1 MSSNNRKKTSEK
13 KNITKKK
20 SPPKNTLEELR
31 DKITNNIL
39 KTTENFTEIN
49 GIEVA
54 KDNQIIKYIL
64 KNSKIPTKQEPTKQE
79 PTKQEPTKQE
89 PTDQEPIDQE
99 PIDQEPTDQEPID
112 QEPIDQEPKKS
123 LLIRTLDNDP
133 KYKNT
138 YIGNNRY
145 EQTYLFYDHELRFEH
160 YSNIEKMLELTNNND
175 DSSIYKELINNFYTP
190 KKISDKKLE
199 KQIKEQNKKTYG
211 RFRGDLI
218 LALIS
223 DISAPKVNKTRKLN
237 IVPQL
242 KNKTIKLNIINKDIN
257 KQPIPEPT
265 IKPINE
271 PIEEQIQNPPPAPE
285 QEPFIE
291 EEPLEE
297 SFEETTQEEPII
309 NQDKLP
315 TNIIENSEK
324 EEEIQQKIGIPENL
338 DTDSKEYN
346 SFLFNKE
353 KIEHESSDTAEF
365 DFLYPELNDPNFNIK
380 IAKRKEFNDTKFD
393 GSIYDIKEQAEKM
406 CNADFELLPHQL
418 FVKNFLSYQT
428 PYNCLLLYHMLGSGK
443 TCSAIGVAEE
453 MRSYM
458 KQIGLVQKNKRILIV
473 ASPNVQN
480 NFRLQLFDDRKLK
493 KENGMWNLNTCIGN
507 SLLNKINPSSMHEL
521 KRNQIISEI
530 NNLIKTYYQ
539 FVGYDKLANIIR
551 SETKDADLDK
561 EPTKEQKEL
570 EIKKIRQLFNNR
582 LIIIDEVHNIT
593 LAQDNKEAKKVGS
606 MLMRIARYA
615 QNIRLLLLSATP
627 VYNNYKEI
635 IWLTNLMNAVD
646 KRSSIK
652 IEDVFDKEGNFVKE
666 RTTKDGVKLEGG
678 RELLKRKLTGYV
690 SYVRGENPYTFPF
703 RIYPDT
709 FSPENTF
716 NNEANNQST
725 TPTPEETNKQS
736 EEITGG
742 DPPKPEET
750 KTQPPEETA
759 FQSEEATVPSE
770 EATVPSEEATVPS
783 EEATVPSEE
792 ATIPSEEAT
801 IPSEEATV
809 PSEEATVPS
818 EEASVIPLPIPV
830 VITYPKIQMNLK
842 PIEKPLQ
849 HLPVYL
855 NPIGEYQEKA
865 YKYIMENLRN
875 KSFNTYNIHGE
886 EREMPT
892 FENMESFGYTHLQQ
906 PLESLNIIFPNPDFK
921 ETEKPSEKSE
931 QKSDES
937 QKSEE
942 QTMLQTIGKSL
953 GLSGG
958 AIDSI
963 ESTSSDESSIESKIQ
978 ENTEIIKNMTGKTGL
993 SNIMTYD
1000 TIRESYELRKNFEYK
1015 PQILEKYGRI
1025 FHPDNI
1031 GKYSGKMGNI
1041 SNIIRNSEGII
1052 IIYSQ
1057 YIDGGVVPLALMLE
1071 EMGFTRYGFAS
1082 HTTSLLKTPPPS
1094 EKMLDAITMKT
1105 KEDFLKA
1112 KQAGEKHRGNP
1123 IGEFSQAKY
1132 VMITG
1137 DKTFSPNNLAD
1148 IKYVTSKNNVHGQ
1161 NVKVIL
1167 ISQAAAEG
1175 LDFKNIRQVHILSPW
1190 YNLNRIEQ
1198 IIGRGVRNL
1207 SHCDLPF
1214 EKRNVE
1220 IYLHSTTPK
1229 NDEEP
1234 ADLYLYRYAETK
1246 AIQIGEITRL
1256 MKEVAVDCLLNISQT
1271 NLTVDKLL
1279 ENIGNQKIQIQL
1291 SSNPT
1296 EIDYKVGDKPFTDI
1310 CDYKDNCNFVCSP
1323 NIEIND
1329 ADITKNTYN
1338 TGYLKTNYSAI
1349 VKRIRELF
1357 REQNFY
1363 NREQLFNSINILRKY
1378 PDEQIDYVLSIFVD
1392 NNETII
1398 DKYGRSGYLIN
1409 NDSNYI
1415 FQPIEITDERSSLFD
1430 RTIPIDN
1437 KNINLE
1443 MEIDTTK
1450 QKKQP
1455 LEQIGEKTI
1464 DIDFSDKYENIINNL
1479 KQQLNVLETEKE
1491 NALNKVKLIEDENDW
1506 YVHCGRI
1513 YAILTNE
1520 NIHNVPTD
1528 SVNKYI
1534 IYHFLD
1540 TLRSEQRLDLIQYLY
1555 KTPDIETTKPLDNN
1569 ETIIKQYF
1577 DNKIVERNGIRG
1589 IVLEVDKKTLLFIQ
1603 DSETKE
1609 WNKSKPSEN
1618 ILFQSIVQKKYEIAR
1633 ENINNFVGF
1642 MHNFKK
1648 EGVVFKTKDMSDKRN
1663 NIGLR
1668 CSGSTKNDTIKR
1680 LNKVLESGPFFKDG
1694 DERNIYNDATS
1705 IEIKKIGFCV
1715 MLEII
1720 MRYYNDIE
1728 MDKNPL
1734 VRKTWFF
1741 DLEKTIYNNLVNL

>member
-1 MSSNNRKKTSEK
+1 MSSRKKDSEK
-13 KNITKKK
+13 KNTTKKK

-31 DKITNNIL
+31 DKITDKIL
-39 KTTENFTEIN
+39 KTADVFTEIK
-49 GIEVA
+49 GTEVA

-64 KNSKIPTKQEPTKQE
+64 KQPVDRSEPEQREPEQPEPEQPEPEQLEPEQREPEQPEPEQREPEQREPEQPEPDSKRP
-79 PTKQEPTKQE
+79 
-89 PTDQEPIDQE
+89 
-99 PIDQEPTDQEPID
+99 
-112 QEPIDQEPKKS
+112 
-123 LLIRTLDNDP
+123 LLKRSLDNDP

-138 YIGNNRY
+138 FIGNNRY

-175 DSSIYKELINNFYTP
+175 ETSIYKEQINNFYTP
-190 KKISDKKLE
+190 KKISDKKIE
-199 KQIKEQNKKTYG
+199 KQIKEQNKTTYG

-218 LALIS
+218 LALLI
-223 DISAPKVNKTRKLN
+223 DIYAPKVNKTRKLN

-242 KNKTIKLNIINKDIN
+242 KNKTRKLNIINK
-257 KQPIPEPT
+257 QTIPEPT
-265 IKPINE
+265 IKPIVEPVEE
-271 PIEEQIQNPPPAPE
+271 PIETTIQNPPPAPE
-285 QEPFIE
+285 QQPFIE
-291 EEPLEE
+291 ESLVDQ
-297 SFEETTQEEPII
+297 SII
-309 NQDKLP
+309 DENPTINEDVIPLP
-315 TNIIENSEK
+315 TNITENTK
-324 EEEIQQKIGIPENL
+324 EQEELQQKIGMSENL
-338 DTDSKEYN
+338 DPDSKEYN
-346 SFLFNKE
+346 AFLFNKE
-353 KIEHESSDTAEF
+353 KLEHEYSDTSEF
-365 DFLYPELNDPNFNIK
+365 DFLYPELNDPNFNVK

-428 PYNCLLLYHMLGSGK
+428 PYNCLMLYHMLGSGK

-458 KQIGLVQKNKRILIV
+458 KQTGLVQKNKRILIV

-507 SLLNKINPSSMHEL
+507 SLLNEINPSSMHEL

-652 IEDVFDKEGNFVKE
+652 TEDVFDKEGNFVKE

-709 FSPENTF
+709 FSPANTF
-716 NNEANNQST
+716 NNESNNQPVVP
-725 TPTPEETNKQS
+725 TPTPQ
-736 EEITGG
+736 EITGG
-742 DPPKPEET
+742 DPPVEKQEETTPNSPEET
-750 KTQPPEETA
+750 SPNVSEETTPNTPEETTPNI
-759 FQSEEATVPSE
+759 SEETTE
-770 EATVPSEEATVPS
+770 M
-783 EEATVPSEE
+783 
-792 ATIPSEEAT
+792 
-801 IPSEEATV
+801 
-809 PSEEATVPS
+809 
-818 EEASVIPLPIPV
+818 PIPIV
-830 VITYPKIQMNLK
+830 LTYPKTQMNLK

-865 YKYIMENLRN
+865 YKFIMENLRN

-906 PLESLNIIFPNPDFK
+906 PLESLNIIFPNPEFK
-921 ETEKPSEKSE
+921 DTEPQE
-931 QKSDES
+931 QKSVES
-937 QKSEE
+937 QEPQQQSV
-942 QTMLQTIGKSL
+942 LQTIGKTL
-953 GLSGG
+953 GITGG
-958 AIDSI
+958 AGDSI
-963 ESTSSDESSIESKIQ
+963 DSTSSGESSIESKIQ

-993 SNIMTYD
+993 SNMMTYD

-1041 SNIIRNSEGII
+1041 SNILRNSEGII

-1094 EKMLDAITMKT
+1094 EKMLDAVTMKT

-1112 KQAGEKHRGNP
+1112 KQAGEKHRGNS

-1148 IKYVTSKNNVHGQ
+1148 IKYVTTKNNVNGQ

-1246 AIQIGEITRL
+1246 AIQIGEITRI
-1256 MKEVAVDCLLNISQT
+1256 MKEVAVDCILNISQT

-1291 SSNPT
+1291 SSNPSL
-1296 EIDYKVGDKPFTDI
+1296 IDYKVGDKPFTDI

-1323 NIEIND
+1323 NVQIND
-1329 ADITKNTYN
+1329 ADVTKNTYN

-1363 NREQLFNSINILRKY
+1363 NREQLIGSINILRKY

-1398 DKYGRSGYLIN
+1398 DKYGRNGYLIN
-1409 NDSNYI
+1409 NDNNYV

-1430 RTIPIDN
+1430 RTIPIDTKTN
-1437 KNINLE
+1437 MLE
-1443 MEIDTTK
+1443 MEIDIAK

-1455 LEQIGEKTI
+1455 LEQMDKKDILENN
-1464 DIDFSDKYENIINNL
+1464 IDFTDKYDSIIDVL
-1479 KQQLNVLETEKE
+1479 KQQLNVVETEKE

-1513 YAILTNE
+1513 YAILINE
-1520 NIHNVPTD
+1520 NIHNVHID
-1528 SVNKYI
+1528 HVNKYI

-1540 TLRSEQRLDLIQYLY
+1540 TLMSEQQLVLVNYLY
-1555 KTPDIETTKPLDNN
+1555 RPEIENTKPLDTN
-1569 ETIIKQYF
+1569 ETTIKGYF

-1680 LNKVLESGPFFKDG
+1680 LNKVLESGPFFKEG
-1694 DERNIYNDATS
+1694 DERNIYNDVTS

-1720 MRYYNDIE
+1720 MRYYNDVE
-1728 MDKNPL
+1728 MEKNSL

-1741 DLEKTIYNNLVNL
+1741 DVEKTIYNNLVNL

>member
-1 MSSNNRKKTSEK
+1 MRSETITGGADPPIVKKEGQ
-13 KNITKKK
+13 
-20 SPPKNTLEELR
+20 ELNEPEQ
-31 DKITNNIL
+31 IV
-39 KTTENFTEIN
+39 
-49 GIEVA
+49 VA
-54 KDNQIIKYIL
+54 A
-64 KNSKIPTKQEPTKQE
+64 
-79 PTKQEPTKQE
+79 
-89 PTDQEPIDQE
+89 
-99 PIDQEPTDQEPID
+99 
-112 QEPIDQEPKKS
+112 
-123 LLIRTLDNDP
+123 
-133 KYKNT
+133 
-138 YIGNNRY
+138 
-145 EQTYLFYDHELRFEH
+145 EQT
-160 YSNIEKMLELTNNND
+160 N
-175 DSSIYKELINNFYTP
+175 
-190 KKISDKKLE
+190 
-199 KQIKEQNKKTYG
+199 
-211 RFRGDLI
+211 
-218 LALIS
+218 
-223 DISAPKVNKTRKLN
+223 V
-237 IVPQL
+237 
-242 KNKTIKLNIINKDIN
+242 
-257 KQPIPEPT
+257 
-265 IKPINE
+265 
-271 PIEEQIQNPPPAPE
+271 APE
-285 QEPFIE
+285 Q
-291 EEPLEE
+291 
-297 SFEETTQEEPII
+297 
-309 NQDKLP
+309 
-315 TNIIENSEK
+315 TNVA
-324 EEEIQQKIGIPENL
+324 PEQTNV
-338 DTDSKEYN
+338 
-346 SFLFNKE
+346 
-353 KIEHESSDTAEF
+353 A
-365 DFLYPELNDPNFNIK
+365 PE
-380 IAKRKEFNDTKFD
+380 
-393 GSIYDIKEQAEKM
+393 
-406 CNADFELLPHQL
+406 
-418 FVKNFLSYQT
+418 QT
-428 PYNCLLLYHMLGSGK
+428 
-443 TCSAIGVAEE
+443 V
-453 MRSYM
+453 
-458 KQIGLVQKNKRILIV
+458 
-473 ASPNVQN
+473 
-480 NFRLQLFDDRKLK
+480 
-493 KENGMWNLNTCIGN
+493 
-507 SLLNKINPSSMHEL
+507 
-521 KRNQIISEI
+521 
-530 NNLIKTYYQ
+530 
-539 FVGYDKLANIIR
+539 
-551 SETKDADLDK
+551 
-561 EPTKEQKEL
+561 
-570 EIKKIRQLFNNR
+570 
-582 LIIIDEVHNIT
+582 
-593 LAQDNKEAKKVGS
+593 
-606 MLMRIARYA
+606 
-615 QNIRLLLLSATP
+615 
-627 VYNNYKEI
+627 
-635 IWLTNLMNAVD
+635 
-646 KRSSIK
+646 
-652 IEDVFDKEGNFVKE
+652 
-666 RTTKDGVKLEGG
+666 
-678 RELLKRKLTGYV
+678 V
-690 SYVRGENPYTFPF
+690 S
-703 RIYPDT
+703 
-709 FSPENTF
+709 
-716 NNEANNQST
+716 
-725 TPTPEETNKQS
+725 
-736 EEITGG
+736 
-742 DPPKPEET
+742 
-750 KTQPPEETA
+750 
-759 FQSEEATVPSE
+759 
-770 EATVPSEEATVPS
+770 
-783 EEATVPSEE
+783 
-792 ATIPSEEAT
+792 
-801 IPSEEATV
+801 
-809 PSEEATVPS
+809 
-818 EEASVIPLPIPV
+818 IPV
-830 VITYPKIQMNLK
+830 ITTYPTIQMNLK

-865 YKYIMENLRN
+865 YKFIMDNLRN
-875 KSFNTYNIHGE
+875 KSFNTYNVHGE

-921 ETEKPSEKSE
+921 DTEPQP
-931 QKSDES
+931 QKSQES
-937 QKSEE
+937 QPQKPQQQSFV
-942 QTMLQTIGKSL
+942 QSIGKTL
-953 GLSGG
+953 GLTGG
-958 AIDSI
+958 AGDSIDSTL
-963 ESTSSDESSIESKIQ
+963 SGESSIESTVQ

-1015 PQILEKYGRI
+1015 PHILEKYGRI

-1041 SNIIRNSEGII
+1041 SNILRKSEGIV

-1094 EKMLDAITMKT
+1094 EKMLDAVTMKT

-1112 KQAGEKHRGNP
+1112 KQGGETHRSNP

-1148 IKYVTSKNNVHGQ
+1148 IKYVTSKNNVNGQ

-1256 MKEVAVDCLLNISQT
+1256 MKEVAVDCILNISQT

-1291 SSNPT
+1291 SSNPIA
-1296 EIDYKVGDKPFTDI
+1296 IDYKVGDKPFTDI

-1323 NIEIND
+1323 NIEINED
-1329 ADITKNTYN
+1329 DVTKNTYN

-1363 NREQLFNSINILRKY
+1363 NREQLIASINILRKY

-1392 NNETII
+1392 NNETIV
-1398 DKYGRSGYLIN
+1398 DKYGRNGYIIN

-1430 RTIPIDN
+1430 RTVPIDN
-1437 KNINLE
+1437 KNTNLE

-1450 QKKQP
+1450 QKKEP

-1464 DIDFSDKYENIINNL
+1464 DVDFSDKYDNIINEL

-1513 YAILTNE
+1513 YAILINE

-1540 TLRSEQRLDLIQYLY
+1540 TLTSEQRLVLIQYLY
-1555 KTPDIETTKPLDNN
+1555 KRPDIETTKPLDNN
-1569 ETIIKQYF
+1569 ETIIKKYF
-1577 DNKIVERNGIRG
+1577 DEKIVERNGIRG

-1680 LNKVLESGPFFKDG
+1680 LNKVLESGPFFKEG
-1694 DERNIYNDATS
+1694 DERNIYNDVTS

-1720 MRYYNDIE
+1720 MRYYNDVE

-1741 DLEKTIYNNLVNL
+1741 DVEKTIYNNLVNL

>member
-1 MSSNNRKKTSEK
+1 MSSNKKKGPEK
-13 KNITKKK
+13 KNTTKKK
-20 SPPKNTLEELR
+20 SPIKSTLEELR
-31 DKITNNIL
+31 SNINNSIS
-39 KTTENFTEIN
+39 KTTDIFTDVK
-49 GIEVA
+49 GTDVA
-54 KDNQIIKYIL
+54 KDNQIIKYLFNTSPVEEPVVKPVEESI
-64 KNSKIPTKQEPTKQE
+64 NEPIQEPSEK
-79 PTKQEPTKQE
+79 
-89 PTDQEPIDQE
+89 PI
-99 PIDQEPTDQEPID
+99 I
-112 QEPIDQEPKKS
+112 K
-123 LLIRTLDNDP
+123 RNLDNDP

-223 DISAPKVNKTRKLN
+223 DIAAPKINKTRKLN

-242 KNKTIKLNIINKDIN
+242 KNKTIKLNIINKDINKDIN

-271 PIEEQIQNPPPAPE
+271 PIEEQIQNPPSAPE

-297 SFEETTQEEPII
+297 TLEESTQEEPII

-346 SFLFNKE
+346 AFLFNKE
-353 KIEHESSDTAEF
+353 KLEHESSDTAEF

-507 SLLNKINPSSMHEL
+507 SLLNEINPSSMHEL

-606 MLMRIARYA
+606 MLMRISRYA

-716 NNEANNQST
+716 NNEANNQQT
-725 TPTPEETNKQS
+725 TPIPQETTMRT
-736 EEITGG
+736 ETITGG
-742 DPPKPEET
+742 ADPPIVKKEGQELNEPEQIVVAAEQTNVAPEET
-750 KTQPPEETA
+750 KPQ
-759 FQSEEATVPSE
+759 QSEEATVQSE
-770 EATVPSEEATVPS
+770 ESSIT
-783 EEATVPSEE
+783 
-792 ATIPSEEAT
+792 
-801 IPSEEATV
+801 
-809 PSEEATVPS
+809 
-818 EEASVIPLPIPV
+818 PIP
-830 VITYPKIQMNLK
+830 IATTYPTIQMNLK

-865 YKYIMENLRN
+865 YKFIMDNLRN
-875 KSFNTYNIHGE
+875 KSFNTYNVHGE

-921 ETEKPSEKSE
+921 DTEP
-931 QKSDES
+931 QP

-942 QTMLQTIGKSL
+942 SQPQKPQQQSFVQSIGKTL
-953 GLSGG
+953 GLTGG
-958 AIDSI
+958 ASDSI
-963 ESTSSDESSIESKIQ
+963 DSTSSDESSIESTVQ

-1015 PQILEKYGRI
+1015 PHILEKYGRI

-1094 EKMLDAITMKT
+1094 EKMLDAVTMKT

-1112 KQAGEKHRGNP
+1112 KQAGEKHRGNN

-1148 IKYVTSKNNVHGQ
+1148 IKYVTGKNNVNGQ

-1234 ADLYLYRYAETK
+1234 ADLYLYRYAENK

-1256 MKEVAVDCLLNISQT
+1256 MKEVAVDCILNISQT

-1296 EIDYKVGDKPFTDI
+1296 AIDYKVGDRPFTDI

-1323 NIEIND
+1323 NIEINE
-1329 ADITKNTYN
+1329 ADVTKNTYN

-1363 NREQLFNSINILRKY
+1363 NREQLIASINILRKY
-1378 PDEQIDYVLSIFVD
+1378 PDEQIDYVLSMFID
-1392 NNETII
+1392 NNEII
-1398 DKYGRSGYLIN
+1398 VDKYGRSGYIIN

-1437 KNINLE
+1437 KNMLLE

-1491 NALNKVKLIEDENDW
+1491 NAFNKIKLTEDENDW

-1569 ETIIKQYF
+1569 ETIIKGYF
-1577 DNKIVERNGIRG
+1577 DNKIIERNGMRG

-1642 MHNFKK
+1642 MQHFKK

-1680 LNKVLESGPFFKDG
+1680 LNKVLESGPFFKEG
-1694 DERNIYNDATS
+1694 DERNIYNDRTS

-1720 MRYYNDIE
+1720 MRYYNDVE

-1741 DLEKTIYNNLVNL
+1741 DVEKTIYNNLVNL

>member
-1 MSSNNRKKTSEK
+1 MSSRKKDSEK
-13 KNITKKK
+13 KNSTKKK
-20 SPPKNTLEELR
+20 SPLKTRLEELR
-31 DKITNNIL
+31 NNITDNIL
-39 KTTENFTEIN
+39 KTTDVFTEIK
-49 GIEVA
+49 GAEVA

-64 KNSKIPTKQEPTKQE
+64 KKR
-79 PTKQEPTKQE
+79 
-89 PTDQEPIDQE
+89 TDQPEVEQAEPQPELE
-99 PIDQEPTDQEPID
+99 PELEPEP
-112 QEPIDQEPKKS
+112 QPEPQTEPQPERPVLKRS
-123 LLIRTLDNDP
+123 LDNDP
-133 KYKNT
+133 NYKNK

-145 EQTYLFYDHELRFEH
+145 EQTYLFYGNELRFEH
-160 YSNIEKMLELTNNND
+160 YSNIEKLLELTNNND
-175 DSSIYKELINNFYTP
+175 ESSIYKDQINNFHLP
-190 KKISDKKLE
+190 KKISDKKIE
-199 KQIKEQNKKTYG
+199 KQIKEQNKNTYG

-218 LALIS
+218 LALIT

-242 KNKTIKLNIINKDIN
+242 KNKTRKLNIINKIR
-257 KQPIPEPT
+257 EPLEE
-265 IKPINE
+265 PVQDPVRE
-271 PIEEQIQNPPPAPE
+271 PIQKPAQEPIDTTIQNPPPAPE

-291 EEPLEE
+291 EESIIDEPLVD
-297 SFEETTQEEPII
+297 QEPFVDQDVLPKNITEP
-309 NQDKLP
+309 
-315 TNIIENSEK
+315 SEK
-324 EEEIQQKIGIPENL
+324 EKELEQKIGIPENL
-338 DTDSKEYN
+338 DPESKEYN
-346 SFLFNKE
+346 AFLFNKE
-353 KIEHESSDTAEF
+353 KIEHESSDTSDF
-365 DFLYPELNDPNFNIK
+365 DFLYPELNDPNFNAK

-428 PYNCLLLYHMLGSGK
+428 PYNCLMLYHMLGSGK

-493 KENGMWNLNTCIGN
+493 KVNGLWNLDTCIGN
-507 SLLNKINPSSMHEL
+507 SLLNEINPSAMHEL

-551 SETKDADLDK
+551 SETKNMDDDK
-561 EPTKEQKEL
+561 EPTKEQKEV
-570 EIKKIRQLFNNR
+570 EVKKIRQLFNNR

-652 IEDVFDKEGNFVKE
+652 SEDVFDKEGKFVEE
-666 RTTKDGVKLEGG
+666 RTTKDGTKLEGG

-709 FSPENTF
+709 FSPVNTF
-716 NNEANNQST
+716 IDTNEQN
-725 TPTPEETNKQS
+725 
-736 EEITGG
+736 I
-742 DPPKPEET
+742 
-750 KTQPPEETA
+750 
-759 FQSEEATVPSE
+759 
-770 EATVPSEEATVPS
+770 
-783 EEATVPSEE
+783 
-792 ATIPSEEAT
+792 
-801 IPSEEATV
+801 
-809 PSEEATVPS
+809 
-818 EEASVIPLPIPV
+818 
-830 VITYPKIQMNLK
+830 YPKTQMNLK
-842 PIEKPLQ
+842 RIENPLQ

-865 YKYIMENLRN
+865 YKFIMENLRN
-875 KSFNTYNIHGE
+875 KSFNTYNVHGE

-906 PLESLNIIFPNPDFK
+906 PLESLNIIFPNPDFVYT
-921 ETEKPSEKSE
+921 ETQKPQQEPE

-937 QKSEE
+937 QEQKPQQKSDESQE
-942 QTMLQTIGKSL
+942 QTLLQTITKTL
-953 GLSGG
+953 GLTGG
-958 AIDSI
+958 DPDSI
-963 ESTSSDESSIESKIQ
+963 ESTSSDESSMESKIQ

-993 SNIMTYD
+993 SNMMTYD

-1041 SNIIRNSEGII
+1041 SNILRKSEGII

-1094 EKMLDAITMKT
+1094 EKMLDAVTMKT

-1112 KQAGEKHRGNP
+1112 KQAGENHHGNT

-1246 AIQIGEITRL
+1246 AVQIGEITRL
-1256 MKEVAVDCLLNISQT
+1256 MKEVAVDCILNISQT

-1296 EIDYKVGDKPFTDI
+1296 AIDYKVGDKPFTDI

-1329 ADITKNTYN
+1329 ADVTKNTYN

-1357 REQNFY
+1357 REQNFF
-1363 NREQLFNSINILRKY
+1363 NREQLIASINILRKY

-1392 NNETII
+1392 NNNESIV

-1409 NDSNYI
+1409 NDNNYV

-1437 KNINLE
+1437 KPNLLE
-1443 MEIDTTK
+1443 MEIDTNK

-1455 LEQIGEKTI
+1455 LEQIGEKSI
-1464 DIDFSDKYENIINNL
+1464 IENNNDLSDKYENIIDEL
-1479 KQQLNVLETEKE
+1479 KQQIVVVETEKE
-1491 NALNKVKLIEDENDW
+1491 NASNKIKLIEDENDW
-1506 YVHCGRI
+1506 YVHCGRV
-1513 YAILTNE
+1513 YAILINE
-1520 NIHNVPTD
+1520 NIHNVPIE

-1540 TLRSEQRLDLIQYLY
+1540 TLSSEQRMVIVHYLY
-1555 KTPDIETTKPLDNN
+1555 RPDVESMKPLDDN
-1569 ETIIKQYF
+1569 ETIIKGYF
-1577 DNKIVERNGIRG
+1577 DNKIIERNDMRG
-1589 IVLEVDKKTLLFIQ
+1589 IVLELDKKTLLFIQ

-1618 ILFQSIVQKKYEIAR
+1618 ILFQLIVQKKYEIAR

-1642 MHNFKK
+1642 MQHFKK

-1680 LNKVLESGPFFKDG
+1680 LNKVLESGPFFKEG

-1720 MRYYNDIE
+1720 MRYYNDVE

-1741 DLEKTIYNNLVNL
+1741 DVEKTIYNNLVNL

>member
-1 MSSNNRKKTSEK
+1 MSSNKRKKDLEK

-31 DKITNNIL
+31 DNIL
-39 KTTENFTEIN
+39 KTADIFREIK
-49 GIEVA
+49 GTEVA
-54 KDNQIIKYIL
+54 KDNQIVKYIL
-64 KNSKIPTKQEPTKQE
+64 KKGVNRPEPEQPQQDRSEIEEPEVEQPELEQPQPDRTEIEQPETEVDSKRPLLKR
-79 PTKQEPTKQE
+79 
-89 PTDQEPIDQE
+89 
-99 PIDQEPTDQEPID
+99 
-112 QEPIDQEPKKS
+112 S
-123 LLIRTLDNDP
+123 LANDP

-160 YSNIEKMLELTNNND
+160 YSNIEKLLELTNNND
-175 DSSIYKELINNFYTP
+175 DSSIYKEQINNFYLP

-223 DISAPKVNKTRKLN
+223 DIAAPKINKTRKLN

-242 KNKTIKLNIINKDIN
+242 KNKTRKLNIINKLS
-257 KQPIPEPT
+257 EPT

-271 PIEEQIQNPPPAPE
+271 PIENQIQNPPPAPE

-297 SFEETTQEEPII
+297 SFEESTQEEPII

-346 SFLFNKE
+346 AFLFNKE
-353 KIEHESSDTAEF
+353 KLEHESSDTAEF

-507 SLLNKINPSSMHEL
+507 SLLNEINPSSMHEL

-716 NNEANNQST
+716 NNESNNQST
-725 TPTPEETNKQS
+725 TPIPEETTMRS
-736 EEITGG
+736 ETITGG
-742 DPPKPEET
+742 ADPPIVKKEGQELNEPEQT
-750 KTQPPEETA
+750 NVAPEQTNVAQE
-759 FQSEEATVPSE
+759 QTVVS
-770 EATVPSEEATVPS
+770 
-783 EEATVPSEE
+783 
-792 ATIPSEEAT
+792 
-801 IPSEEATV
+801 
-809 PSEEATVPS
+809 
-818 EEASVIPLPIPV
+818 IPV
-830 VITYPKIQMNLK
+830 ITRYPTIQMNLK

-865 YKYIMENLRN
+865 YKFIMDNLRN
-875 KSFNTYNIHGE
+875 KSFNTYNVHGE

-921 ETEKPSEKSE
+921 DTEP
-931 QKSDES
+931 QT

-942 QTMLQTIGKSL
+942 SQPQKPQQQSFVQSIGKTIGLTGGAGDSIDST
-953 GLSGG
+953 LSG
-958 AIDSI
+958 
-963 ESTSSDESSIESKIQ
+963 ESSIESTVQ

-1015 PQILEKYGRI
+1015 PHILEKYGRI

-1041 SNIIRNSEGII
+1041 SNILRKSEGIV

-1094 EKMLDAITMKT
+1094 EKMLDAVTMKT

-1112 KQAGEKHRGNP
+1112 KQAGETHRSNP

-1148 IKYVTSKNNVHGQ
+1148 IKYVTSKNNVNGQ

-1234 ADLYLYRYAETK
+1234 ADLYLYRYAENK

-1256 MKEVAVDCLLNISQT
+1256 MKEVAVDCILNISQT

-1296 EIDYKVGDKPFTDI
+1296 AIDYKVGDKPFTDI

-1323 NIEIND
+1323 NIEINED
-1329 ADITKNTYN
+1329 DVTKNTYN

-1363 NREQLFNSINILRKY
+1363 NREQLIASINILRKY

-1392 NNETII
+1392 NNETIV
-1398 DKYGRSGYLIN
+1398 DKYGRNGYIIN

-1430 RTIPIDN
+1430 RTVPIDN
-1437 KNINLE
+1437 KNTNLE

-1450 QKKQP
+1450 QKKEP
-1455 LEQIGEKTI
+1455 LEQIGEKII
-1464 DIDFSDKYENIINNL
+1464 DVDFSDKYDNIINEL

-1513 YAILTNE
+1513 YAILINE

-1540 TLRSEQRLDLIQYLY
+1540 TLTSEQRLVLIQYLY
-1555 KTPDIETTKPLDNN
+1555 KTPDIEITKPLDNN
-1569 ETIIKQYF
+1569 ETIIKKYF
-1577 DNKIVERNGIRG
+1577 DEKIVERNNIKG

-1680 LNKVLESGPFFKDG
+1680 LNRVLESGPFFKEG
-1694 DERNIYNDATS
+1694 DERNIYNDVTS

-1720 MRYYNDIE
+1720 MRYYNDVE
-1728 MDKNPL
+1728 MEKNPL

-1741 DLEKTIYNNLVNL
+1741 DVEKTIYNNLVNL

>member
-1 MSSNNRKKTSEK
+1 MSSTSNKRKKDSEK
-13 KNITKKK
+13 KNNTKKK
-20 SPPKNTLEELR
+20 SPSKNTLEELR
-31 DKITNNIL
+31 DKITDNIL
-39 KTTENFTEIN
+39 KTTDKFTEIN
-49 GIEVA
+49 GTDVA
-54 KDNQIIKYIL
+54 KDNQILKYIL
-64 KNSKIPTKQEPTKQE
+64 KKPVGQPEPELNQPE
-79 PTKQEPTKQE
+79 PELNQPEPE
-89 PTDQEPIDQE
+89 PVSERPIL
-99 PIDQEPTDQEPID
+99 
-112 QEPIDQEPKKS
+112 KRS
-123 LLIRTLDNDP
+123 LDNDP

-145 EQTYLFYDHELRFEH
+145 EQTYLFYDNELRFEH
-160 YSNIEKMLELTNNND
+160 YSNIQKMLELTNDNN
-175 DSSIYKELINNFYTP
+175 DSSIYKEQINNFYVP

-199 KQIKEQNKKTYG
+199 KQIKDQNKKTYG

-218 LALIS
+218 LALLS
-223 DISAPKVNKTRKLN
+223 DIAAPKINATRKLN

-242 KNKTIKLNIINKDIN
+242 KNKTRKLNIINKVSEPTI
-257 KQPIPEPT
+257 KPIEEPT

-271 PIEEQIQNPPPAPE
+271 PIENQIQNPPPAPE

-291 EEPLEE
+291 EEPIIDENLEE
-297 SFEETTQEEPII
+297 SLEEPTI
-309 NQDKLP
+309 NQDPLP
-315 TNIIENSEK
+315 KNIIENSEK
-324 EEEIQQKIGIPENL
+324 EEELQQKIGIPENF

-346 SFLFNKE
+346 AFLFNKE
-353 KIEHESSDTAEF
+353 KLEHESSDTAEF
-365 DFLYPELNDPNFNIK
+365 DFLYPELNDPNFNAK

-507 SLLNKINPSSMHEL
+507 SLLNEINPSSMHEL

-635 IWLTNLMNAVD
+635 IWLTNLINAVD

-652 IEDVFDKEGNFVKE
+652 TEDVFDKEGNFVKE

-716 NNEANNQST
+716 NNKSNNQST
-725 TPTPEETNKQS
+725 TPTPEETTMRT
-736 EEITGG
+736 ETITGG
-742 DPPKPEET
+742 ADPPIVKKEGQEINEPEQIVVAAEQT
-750 KTQPPEETA
+750 NVAPEQPIVT
-759 FQSEEATVPSE
+759 SEQPIIA
-770 EATVPSEEATVPS
+770 
-783 EEATVPSEE
+783 
-792 ATIPSEEAT
+792 IPIIT
-801 IPSEEATV
+801 
-809 PSEEATVPS
+809 
-818 EEASVIPLPIPV
+818 
-830 VITYPKIQMNLK
+830 TYPKIQMNLK

-921 ETEKPSEKSE
+921 DTEP
-931 QKSDES
+931 QP

-942 QTMLQTIGKSL
+942 SQPQKPQQQSFVQTIGKSL

-993 SNIMTYD
+993 SNMMTYE

-1041 SNIIRNSEGII
+1041 SNILRKSEGII

-1094 EKMLDAITMKT
+1094 EKMLDAVTMKT

-1112 KQAGEKHRGNP
+1112 KQAGEQHRGNP

-1234 ADLYLYRYAETK
+1234 ADLYLYRYAENK

-1296 EIDYKVGDKPFTDI
+1296 EIDYKVGDRPFTDI

-1323 NIEIND
+1323 NIEINE
-1329 ADITKNTYN
+1329 ADVTKNTYN

-1363 NREQLFNSINILRKY
+1363 NREQLIASINILRKY
-1378 PDEQIDYVLSIFVD
+1378 PDEQIDYVLSMFID
-1392 NNETII
+1392 NNEIII

-1430 RTIPIDN
+1430 RTIPIDTKPN
-1437 KNINLE
+1437 VLE

-1491 NALNKVKLIEDENDW
+1491 NAFNKVKLIEDENDW

-1569 ETIIKQYF
+1569 ETIIKGYF
-1577 DNKIVERNGIRG
+1577 DNKIIERNGMRG

-1680 LNKVLESGPFFKDG
+1680 LNKVLESGPFFKEG

-1734 VRKTWFF
+1734 LRKTWFF
-1741 DLEKTIYNNLVNL
+1741 DVEKTIYNNLVDL

>member
-1 MSSNNRKKTSEK
+1 MSSNKKKGPEK
-13 KNITKKK
+13 KNTTKKK
-20 SPPKNTLEELR
+20 SPIKSTLEELR
-31 DKITNNIL
+31 SNINNSIS
-39 KTTENFTEIN
+39 KTTDIFTEVKSTD
-49 GIEVA
+49 VA
-54 KDNQIIKYIL
+54 KDNQIIKYLFNRSPVEEPI
-64 KNSKIPTKQEPTKQE
+64 TKPMEEPITKPVEESVQEPVEEPIQE
-79 PTKQEPTKQE
+79 PS
-89 PTDQEPIDQE
+89 
-99 PIDQEPTDQEPID
+99 
-112 QEPIDQEPKKS
+112 KKS
-123 LLIRTLDNDP
+123 ITKRNLDNDP

-175 DSSIYKELINNFYTP
+175 DSSIYKEEINNFYKP

-223 DISAPKVNKTRKLN
+223 DIAAPKVNKTRKLN

-271 PIEEQIQNPPPAPE
+271 PIEEQIQNPPVAPE
-285 QEPFIE
+285 QDPFIE
-291 EEPLEE
+291 EEALEE
-297 SFEETTQEEPII
+297 SFEETNQEEPII
-309 NQDKLP
+309 NEENLP

-346 SFLFNKE
+346 AFLFNKE

-365 DFLYPELNDPNFNIK
+365 DFLYPELNDPDFNIK

-493 KENGMWNLNTCIGN
+493 KENGLWNLNTCIGN
-507 SLLNKINPSSMHEL
+507 SLLNEINPSSIHEL

-606 MLMRIARYA
+606 MLMRIARYS

-716 NNEANNQST
+716 NNEANNQPNN
-725 TPTPEETNKQS
+725 PTPEETIGPS

-750 KTQPPEETA
+750 KTQSSEETSVPPEETRVPP
-759 FQSEEATVPSE
+759 EETSVTPE
-770 EATVPSEEATVPS
+770 ETSVLPEET
-783 EEATVPSEE
+783 
-792 ATIPSEEAT
+792 
-801 IPSEEATV
+801 
-809 PSEEATVPS
+809 
-818 EEASVIPLPIPV
+818 SVTPLPIP
-830 VITYPKIQMNLK
+830 ITTTYPKIQMNLK

-865 YKYIMENLRN
+865 YKFIMDNLRN

-921 ETEKPSEKSE
+921 ETQSQP
-931 QKSDES
+931 

-942 QTMLQTIGKSL
+942 GQTQKQEQPPQEQSILQNIGKTL
-953 GLSGG
+953 GFSGG
-958 AIDSI
+958 AGDSI
-963 ESTSSDESSIESKIQ
+963 DSTSSGESSIESTVQ

-993 SNIMTYD
+993 SNIMTYE

-1025 FHPDNI
+1025 FHPDKI

-1094 EKMLDAITMKT
+1094 EKMLDAVTMKT
-1105 KEDFLKA
+1105 KQDFLKA
-1112 KQAGEKHRGNP
+1112 KQAGQQHRGIN
-1123 IGEFSQAKY
+1123 IGEFTQAKY

-1148 IKYVTSKNNVHGQ
+1148 IKYVTSKNNVNGQ

-1234 ADLYLYRYAETK
+1234 ADLYLYRYAENK

-1279 ENIGNQKIQIQL
+1279 ENTANQKIKIQL

-1323 NIEIND
+1323 NIQIND
-1329 ADITKNTYN
+1329 ADITKNTYD
-1338 TGYLKTNYSAI
+1338 TGFLRTNYSAI
-1349 VKRIRELF
+1349 VKRIRQLF

-1378 PDEQIDYVLSIFVD
+1378 PDEQIDYVLSIFID
-1392 NNETII
+1392 NNEII
-1398 DKYGRSGYLIN
+1398 VDKYGRSGYLIN
-1409 NDSNYI
+1409 NDSNYV
-1415 FQPIEITDERSSLFD
+1415 FQPVEITDERSSLFD
-1430 RTIPIDN
+1430 RTVPIDKKTN
-1437 KNINLE
+1437 MLE

-1450 QKKQP
+1450 RSSK
-1455 LEQIGEKTI
+1455 ETNVEKTI
-1464 DIDFSDKYENIINNL
+1464 DIDFSDKYDNIIDNL

-1520 NIHNVPTD
+1520 NKHNVPIQ

-1540 TLRSEQRLDLIQYLY
+1540 TLTSEQRLVLVQYLY
-1555 KTPDIETTKPLDNN
+1555 KMPDIETVKPLDNN
-1569 ETIIKQYF
+1569 EIIIKQYF
-1577 DNKIVERNGIRG
+1577 DNKIVERNNIKG

-1680 LNKVLESGPFFKDG
+1680 LNKVLESGPFFKEG
-1694 DERNIYNDATS
+1694 DERNIYNDRTT
-1705 IEIKKIGFCV
+1705 IDIKKIGFCV

-1728 MDKNPL
+1728 MEKNLL

-1741 DLEKTIYNNLVNL
+1741 DVEKTIYNNLVNL

>member
-1 MSSNNRKKTSEK
+1 MSSNKKKVPEK
-13 KNITKKK
+13 KNNTKKK
-20 SPPKNTLEELR
+20 SPIKSTLEELR
-31 DKITNNIL
+31 SNVNNSIT
-39 KTTENFTEIN
+39 KTTDFFTEVK
-49 GIEVA
+49 GTDVA
-54 KDNQIIKYIL
+54 KDNQIIKFL
-64 KNSKIPTKQEPTKQE
+64 FNRSPTENPVEEVVIKPTE
-79 PTKQEPTKQE
+79 
-89 PTDQEPIDQE
+89 EPIKE
-99 PIDQEPTDQEPID
+99 PIKKQSENYIEEPSEQPVERP
-112 QEPIDQEPKKS
+112 
-123 LLIRTLDNDP
+123 LLNRSLDNDP
-133 KYKNT
+133 KYKKT
-138 YIGNNRY
+138 FIVNNRY

-175 DSSIYKELINNFYTP
+175 DTSIYKEQINSFYVP
-190 KKISDKKLE
+190 KKVSDKKLE
-199 KQIKEQNKKTYG
+199 KQVKEQNKKTYG

-218 LALIS
+218 LALIT
-223 DISAPKVNKTRKLN
+223 DIAAPKVNKTRKLN
-237 IVPQL
+237 IVHQL

-257 KQPIPEPT
+257 KDVNKVSEPT

-271 PIEEQIQNPPPAPE
+271 PIEKQIQNPPSAPE

-291 EEPLEE
+291 ESIIDENLDESLEEPTINQEPL
-297 SFEETTQEEPII
+297 P
-309 NQDKLP
+309 K
-315 TNIIENSEK
+315 NITENAKK
-324 EEEIQQKIGIPENL
+324 EEELQQKIGIPENF

-346 SFLFNKE
+346 TFLFNKE
-353 KIEHESSDTAEF
+353 KKEHEYFESSDTKDF
-365 DFLYPELNDPNFNIK
+365 DFLYPELNDPNFNAK

-393 GSIYDIKEQAEKM
+393 GSIYDIKTQAEKM

-507 SLLNKINPSSMHEL
+507 SLLNEINPSSMHEL

-551 SETKDADLDK
+551 SETKDADVDK

-606 MLMRIARYA
+606 MLMRIARYS

-652 IEDVFDKEGNFVKE
+652 IEDIFDKEGNFVKE

-678 RELLKRKLTGYV
+678 IELLKRKLTGYV

-716 NNEANNQST
+716 NNESNSQPVVSS
-725 TPTPEETNKQS
+725 PIPEETNKPS
-736 EEITGG
+736 EVITGGG
-742 DPPKPEET
+742 DPPATKQEGEEAKNVTPSEETTPTPTATPEESVTPSPEET
-750 KTQPPEETA
+750 
-759 FQSEEATVPSE
+759 SD
-770 EATVPSEEATVPS
+770 
-783 EEATVPSEE
+783 
-792 ATIPSEEAT
+792 I
-801 IPSEEATV
+801 
-809 PSEEATVPS
+809 
-818 EEASVIPLPIPV
+818 PIPIV
-830 VITYPKIQMNLK
+830 LTYPKTQMNLK

-865 YKYIMENLRN
+865 YKFIMDNLRN

-921 ETEKPSEKSE
+921 ETETPSEKSE
-931 QKSDES
+931 NKSVENQKPEET
-937 QKSEE
+937 KPEE
-942 QTMLQTIGKSL
+942 QSVLKSIGKSL
-953 GLSGG
+953 GFSGG
-958 AIDSI
+958 AGDSIDSA
-963 ESTSSDESSIESKIQ
+963 SSDDSSIESKIQ

-993 SNIMTYD
+993 SNMMTYD

-1041 SNIIRNSEGII
+1041 SNVLRNSEGII

-1112 KQAGEKHRGNP
+1112 KQAGEKHRGNN

-1132 VMITG
+1132 LMITG

-1246 AIQIGEITRL
+1246 AVQIGEITRL
-1256 MKEVAVDCLLNISQT
+1256 MKEVAVDCILNISQT
-1271 NLTVDKLL
+1271 NLTVEKLL
-1279 ENIGNQKIQIQL
+1279 ENIGNQKIKIQL

-1296 EIDYKVGDKPFTDI
+1296 AIDYKVGDKPFTDI

-1323 NIEIND
+1323 NIQIND
-1329 ADITKNTYN
+1329 SDINKNTYN

-1378 PDEQIDYVLSIFVD
+1378 PDEQIDYVLSIFTD
-1392 NNETII
+1392 NNETIV

-1409 NDSNYI
+1409 NDINYI

-1430 RTIPIDN
+1430 RSVPIDTKPN
-1437 KNINLE
+1437 VLE

-1450 QKKQP
+1450 RVSNDKMV
-1455 LEQIGEKTI
+1455 EKTNET
-1464 DIDFSDKYENIINNL
+1464 DDLSNKYEKIIDEL
-1479 KQQLNVLETEKE
+1479 KRQFNVVESEKE
-1491 NALNKVKLIEDENDW
+1491 NALNKIKIIEDENDW

-1513 YAILTNE
+1513 YAILINE

-1534 IYHFLD
+1534 IYHYLD
-1540 TLRSEQRLDLIQYLY
+1540 TLSSDQRLVLVNYLY
-1555 KTPDIETTKPLDNN
+1555 KTPDIETMKPLDDN
-1569 ETIIKQYF
+1569 EKTIKGYF
-1577 DNKIVERNGIRG
+1577 DDKIIERNGIKG
-1589 IVLEVDKKTLLFIQ
+1589 IVLEVEKKTLLFIQ

-1618 ILFQSIVQKKYEIAR
+1618 ILFQSIVQKKYEIDR

-1648 EGVVFKTKDMSDKRN
+1648 EGVVFKTKDMTIKRN
-1663 NIGLR
+1663 NKGLK

-1680 LNKVLESGPFFKDG
+1680 LNRVLESGPLFKEG
-1694 DERNIYNDATS
+1694 DERNIYNDITS

-1728 MDKNPL
+1728 MDKNSL

-1741 DLEKTIYNNLVNL
+1741 DLEKSIYNNLVNL

>member
-1 MSSNNRKKTSEK
+1 MSSNKKKGAEK
-13 KNITKKK
+13 KNTTKKK
-20 SPPKNTLEELR
+20 SPVKSTLEELR
-31 DKITNNIL
+31 SNINNSIS
-39 KTTENFTEIN
+39 KTTDIFTDVK
-49 GIEVA
+49 GTEVT
-54 KDNQIIKYIL
+54 KDNQIIKYLFNRSPSENPIEEPVVQY
-64 KNSKIPTKQEPTKQE
+64 KETPIQEPLEKPIDEPIQE
-79 PTKQEPTKQE
+79 PSEK
-89 PTDQEPIDQE
+89 PI
-99 PIDQEPTDQEPID
+99 I
-112 QEPIDQEPKKS
+112 K
-123 LLIRTLDNDP
+123 RNLDNDP

-175 DSSIYKELINNFYTP
+175 DSSIYKEEVNNFYTP

-199 KQIKEQNKKTYG
+199 KQLKEQNKKTYG

-223 DISAPKVNKTRKLN
+223 DIAAPKINKTRKLN

-242 KNKTIKLNIINKDIN
+242 KNKTIKLNIINKDINKDIN

-271 PIEEQIQNPPPAPE
+271 PIEEQIQNPPVAPE

-297 SFEETTQEEPII
+297 SLEESIQEPII

-346 SFLFNKE
+346 AFLFNKE
-353 KIEHESSDTAEF
+353 KIEHESSDTTEF

-406 CNADFELLPHQL
+406 CNVDFELLPHQL

-507 SLLNKINPSSMHEL
+507 SLLNEINPSSMHEL

-709 FSPENTF
+709 FSPANTF
-716 NNEANNQST
+716 NNESKNQPVVP
-725 TPTPEETNKQS
+725 TPTPQ
-736 EEITGG
+736 EITGG
-742 DPPKPEET
+742 DPLVEKQEETTPTSPEET
-750 KTQPPEETA
+750 TPTSPEETTPTSPEETA
-759 FQSEEATVPSE
+759 AM
-770 EATVPSEEATVPS
+770 
-783 EEATVPSEE
+783 
-792 ATIPSEEAT
+792 
-801 IPSEEATV
+801 
-809 PSEEATVPS
+809 
-818 EEASVIPLPIPV
+818 PV
-830 VITYPKIQMNLK
+830 VLTYPTMQMNLK

-865 YKYIMENLRN
+865 YKFIMDNLRN

-921 ETEKPSEKSE
+921 
-931 QKSDES
+931 DIES
-937 QKSEE
+937 QPQKQE
-942 QTMLQTIGKSL
+942 QPPQEQSILQNISKTL
-953 GLSGG
+953 GFSGG
-958 AIDSI
+958 AGESI
-963 ESTSSDESSIESKIQ
+963 SSDESSIESTVQ

-993 SNIMTYD
+993 SNIMIYE

-1015 PQILEKYGRI
+1015 PHILEKYGRI

-1094 EKMLDAITMKT
+1094 EKMLDAVTMKT

-1112 KQAGEKHRGNP
+1112 KQAGEQHRGNP

-1148 IKYVTSKNNVHGQ
+1148 IKYVTGKNNVHGQ

-1234 ADLYLYRYAETK
+1234 ADLYLYRYAENK

-1256 MKEVAVDCLLNISQT
+1256 MKEVAVDCILNISQT

-1296 EIDYKVGDKPFTDI
+1296 AIDYKVGDKPFTDI

-1323 NIEIND
+1323 NIEINED
-1329 ADITKNTYN
+1329 DVTKNTYN

-1378 PDEQIDYVLSIFVD
+1378 PDEQIDYVLSIFID
-1392 NNETII
+1392 NNEII
-1398 DKYGRSGYLIN
+1398 VDKYGRSGYIIN

-1437 KNINLE
+1437 KNTNLE

-1455 LEQIGEKTI
+1455 IEQIGEKTI
-1464 DIDFSDKYENIINNL
+1464 DIDFSDKYDNIINDL

-1491 NALNKVKLIEDENDW
+1491 NAFNKIKLTEDENDW

-1520 NIHNVPTD
+1520 NIHNVPAD

-1540 TLRSEQRLDLIQYLY
+1540 TLSSEQRLVLVQYLY

-1569 ETIIKQYF
+1569 ETIIKKYF
-1577 DNKIVERNGIRG
+1577 DNKIVERNNIKG

-1642 MHNFKK
+1642 MQHFKK

-1680 LNKVLESGPFFKDG
+1680 LNKVLESGPFFKEG
-1694 DERNIYNDATS
+1694 DERNIYNDRTS

-1720 MRYYNDIE
+1720 MRYYNDVE

-1741 DLEKTIYNNLVNL
+1741 DVEKTIYNNLVNL

>member
-1 MSSNNRKKTSEK
+1 MSSNKKKGPEK
-13 KNITKKK
+13 KNTTKKK
-20 SPPKNTLEELR
+20 SPIKSTLEELR
-31 DKITNNIL
+31 SNINNSIS
-39 KTTENFTEIN
+39 KTTDIFTDVK
-49 GIEVA
+49 GTDVA
-54 KDNQIIKYIL
+54 KDNQIIKYLFNTSPVEEPVVKPVEEPVVKPVEEPVVKPVEEPVVKPVEESIDEP
-64 KNSKIPTKQEPTKQE
+64 IQEPSEK
-79 PTKQEPTKQE
+79 
-89 PTDQEPIDQE
+89 PI
-99 PIDQEPTDQEPID
+99 I
-112 QEPIDQEPKKS
+112 K
-123 LLIRTLDNDP
+123 RNLDNDP

-223 DISAPKVNKTRKLN
+223 DIAAPKINKTRKLN

-257 KQPIPEPT
+257 KDINKQPISEPT

-271 PIEEQIQNPPPAPE
+271 PIEEQIQNPPSAPE

-297 SFEETTQEEPII
+297 TLEESTQEEPII

-346 SFLFNKE
+346 AFLFNKE
-353 KIEHESSDTAEF
+353 KLEHESSDTAEF

-507 SLLNKINPSSMHEL
+507 SLLNEINPSSMHEL

-561 EPTKEQKEL
+561 EPTREQKEL

-716 NNEANNQST
+716 NNEANNQQT
-725 TPTPEETNKQS
+725 TPIPQETTMRT
-736 EEITGG
+736 ETITGG
-742 DPPKPEET
+742 ADPPIVKKEGQELNEPEQIVVAAEQTNVAPEET
-750 KTQPPEETA
+750 KPQ
-759 FQSEEATVPSE
+759 QSEEATVQSE
-770 EATVPSEEATVPS
+770 ESSIT
-783 EEATVPSEE
+783 
-792 ATIPSEEAT
+792 
-801 IPSEEATV
+801 
-809 PSEEATVPS
+809 
-818 EEASVIPLPIPV
+818 PIP
-830 VITYPKIQMNLK
+830 IATTYPTIQMNLK

-865 YKYIMENLRN
+865 YKFIMDNLRN
-875 KSFNTYNIHGE
+875 KSFNTYNVHGE

-921 ETEKPSEKSE
+921 DTEP
-931 QKSDES
+931 QP

-942 QTMLQTIGKSL
+942 SQPQKPQQQSFVQSIGKTL
-953 GLSGG
+953 GLTGG
-958 AIDSI
+958 ASDSI
-963 ESTSSDESSIESKIQ
+963 DSTSSDESSIESTVQ

-1015 PQILEKYGRI
+1015 PHILEKYGRI

-1094 EKMLDAITMKT
+1094 EKMLDAVTMKT

-1112 KQAGEKHRGNP
+1112 KQAGEQHRGNP

-1148 IKYVTSKNNVHGQ
+1148 IKYVTGKNNVNGQ

-1234 ADLYLYRYAETK
+1234 ADLYLYRYAENK

-1256 MKEVAVDCLLNISQT
+1256 MKEVAVDCILNISQT

-1296 EIDYKVGDKPFTDI
+1296 AIDYKVGDKPFTDI

-1323 NIEIND
+1323 NIEINED
-1329 ADITKNTYN
+1329 DVTKNTYN

-1378 PDEQIDYVLSIFVD
+1378 PDEQIDYVLSIFID
-1392 NNETII
+1392 NNETIV
-1398 DKYGRSGYLIN
+1398 DKYGRSGYIIN

-1437 KNINLE
+1437 KNMLLE

-1464 DIDFSDKYENIINNL
+1464 DIDFSDKYDNIINEL

-1491 NALNKVKLIEDENDW
+1491 NAFNKIKLTEDENDW

-1520 NIHNVPTD
+1520 NIHNVPAD

-1540 TLRSEQRLDLIQYLY
+1540 TLRSEQRLVLIQYLY

-1569 ETIIKQYF
+1569 ETIIKKYF
-1577 DNKIVERNGIRG
+1577 DNKIVERNNIKG

-1642 MHNFKK
+1642 MQHFKK

-1680 LNKVLESGPFFKDG
+1680 LNKVLESGPFFKEG
-1694 DERNIYNDATS
+1694 DERNIYNDRTS

-1720 MRYYNDIE
+1720 MRYYNDVE

-1741 DLEKTIYNNLVNL
+1741 DVEKTIYNNLVNL

>member
-1 MSSNNRKKTSEK
+1 MSSNKKKVSVK
-13 KNITKKK
+13 KNNTKKK
-20 SPPKNTLEELR
+20 SPKKSTLEELR
-31 DKITNNIL
+31 SNITDTIS
-39 KTTENFTEIN
+39 KSTDIFTEIK
-49 GIEVA
+49 GTDVA
-54 KDNQIIKYIL
+54 KENQILKYIFN
-64 KNSKIPTKQEPTKQE
+64 KSPTEKTIEE
-79 PTKQEPTKQE
+79 VVI
-89 PTDQEPIDQE
+89 EPIEDVQE
-99 PIDQEPTDQEPID
+99 VTDEKTENEPDKP
-112 QEPIDQEPKKS
+112 
-123 LLIRTLDNDP
+123 LIKRSLDNDP
-133 KYKNT
+133 KYKNI

-145 EQTYLFYDHELRFEH
+145 EQTYIFYGHEMRFEH

-175 DSSIYKELINNFYTP
+175 DNSIYKEQINKFYLP

-199 KQIKEQNKKTYG
+199 KQLKEKNKKTYG

-218 LALIS
+218 LALIT
-223 DISAPKVNKTRKLN
+223 DISASKANKTRKLN
-237 IVPQL
+237 IVPKL
-242 KNKTIKLNIINKDIN
+242 KNKTLKLNIINKDKIIIH
-257 KQPIPEPT
+257 KPIEGAT
-265 IKPINE
+265 IKPITE
-271 PIEEQIQNPPPAPE
+271 TIEEQIQNPPPAPE

-291 EEPLEE
+291 EEPIID
-297 SFEETTQEEPII
+297 ETIQVDTLQEVNEGEPITDEDI
-309 NQDKLP
+309 TPLP
-315 TNIIENSEK
+315 NNIIENTK
-324 EEEIQQKIGIPENL
+324 DEEELQQKIGIPENR
-338 DTDSKEYN
+338 DIESKEYN
-346 SFLFNKE
+346 AFFFNKE
-353 KIEHESSDTAEF
+353 KMEHEYLESRDAKDF
-365 DFLYPELNDPNFNIK
+365 DFLYPELNDPNFNVK

-393 GSIYDIKEQAEKM
+393 GGIYDIKEQAEKM

-458 KQIGLVQKNKRILIV
+458 KQVGLVQKSKRILIV

-493 KENGMWNLNTCIGN
+493 KENGLWNLNTCIGN
-507 SLLNKINPSSMHEL
+507 LLLNEINPSSMYEL

-551 SETKDADLDK
+551 SETKDMDEDK

-570 EIKKIRQLFNNR
+570 EVKKIRKLFNNR

-593 LAQDNKEAKKVGS
+593 LAQENKEAKKVGS

-652 IEDVFDKEGNFVKE
+652 TEDIFDKEGNFVKE
-666 RTTKDGVKLEGG
+666 RTTKDGMKLEGG

-716 NNEANNQST
+716 NNNPINQKII
-725 TPTPEETNKQS
+725 PTPEEANKPSQ
-736 EEITGG
+736 EITGG
-742 DPPKPEET
+742 E
-750 KTQPPEETA
+750 KTDTTP
-759 FQSEEATVPSE
+759 
-770 EATVPSEEATVPS
+770 
-783 EEATVPSEE
+783 
-792 ATIPSEEAT
+792 
-801 IPSEEATV
+801 
-809 PSEEATVPS
+809 
-818 EEASVIPLPIPV
+818 VIL
-830 VITYPKIQMNLK
+830 TYPKTQMNLK

-855 NPIGEYQEKA
+855 NQIGEYQEKA
-865 YKYIMENLRN
+865 YKFIMDNLRN

-921 ETEKPSEKSE
+921 DTEFQE
-931 QKSDES
+931 QKPEK
-937 QKSEE
+937 QKPKQQSIV
-942 QTMLQTIGKSL
+942 QNISKTL
-953 GLSGG
+953 GISGG
-958 AIDSI
+958 ATDSV
-963 ESTSSDESSIESKIQ
+963 SSDESSVESKDESSVESKIQ
-978 ENTEIIKNMTGKTGL
+978 ENAEIIKNMTGKTGL
-993 SNIMTYD
+993 SNVMTYE
-1000 TIRESYELRKNFEYK
+1000 TIRESFELRKDFEYK
-1015 PQILEKYGRI
+1015 PEILEKYGRI

-1031 GKYSGKMGNI
+1031 HKYSGKMGNI

-1112 KQAGEKHRGNP
+1112 KQAGETHRGNA

-1132 VMITG
+1132 IMITG

-1148 IKYVTSKNNVHGQ
+1148 IKYVTSKNNINGQ

-1198 IIGRGVRNL
+1198 IIGRGLRNL

-1214 EKRNVE
+1214 KKRNVE

-1234 ADLYLYRYAETK
+1234 ADLYLYRYAENK
-1246 AIQIGEITRL
+1246 AIQIGEVTRV
-1256 MKEVAVDCLLNISQT
+1256 MKEVAVDCILNISQT

-1279 ENIGNQKIQIQL
+1279 ENVANQKINIQL
-1291 SSNPT
+1291 SSKPI
-1296 EIDYKVGDKPFTDI
+1296 EIEYKVGDKPFTDI

-1323 NIEIND
+1323 NVQINESD
-1329 ADITKNTYN
+1329 VTKNTYN

-1349 VKRIRELF
+1349 IKRIRQLF

-1363 NREQLFNSINILRKY
+1363 NREHLFNSINILRKY
-1378 PDEQIDYVLSIFVD
+1378 PDEQIDYVLSIFTD
-1392 NNETII
+1392 NNETIV

-1409 NDSNYI
+1409 NDNNYI

-1430 RTIPIDN
+1430 RTVPIDN
-1437 KNINLE
+1437 KTSVLE

-1450 QKKQP
+1450 RNKPIEK
-1455 LEQIGEKTI
+1455 IIEKT
-1464 DIDFSDKYENIINNL
+1464 DEGDDLSNKYENIINEL
-1479 KQQLNVLETEKE
+1479 KKQFNIIDTEKK
-1491 NALNKVKLIEDENDW
+1491 NALNKIKLTEDENDW

-1513 YAILTNE
+1513 YAILINE
-1520 NIHNVPTD
+1520 NIHNVSID
-1528 SVNKYI
+1528 RVNKYI

-1540 TLRSEQRLDLIQYLY
+1540 TLSTDQRFVLVHYLY
-1555 KTPDIETTKPLDNN
+1555 KTPDIETMKPLDNN
-1569 ETIIKQYF
+1569 EKIIKQYF
-1577 DNKIVERNGIRG
+1577 DEKIVERNGIKG
-1589 IVLEVDKKTLLFIQ
+1589 IVLEVDKKILLFIQ
-1603 DSETKE
+1603 DTETKE

-1618 ILFQSIVQKKYEIAR
+1618 ILFQSTVQKKYEIAR

-1680 LNKVLESGPFFKDG
+1680 LNRVLESGPFFKEG
-1694 DERNIYNDATS
+1694 DERNIYNDEIS

-1720 MRYYNDIE
+1720 IRYYNDIE

-1734 VRKTWFF
+1734 IRKTWFF
-1741 DLEKTIYNNLVNL
+1741 DVEKTIYNNLVNL

>member
-1 MSSNNRKKTSEK
+1 MSSRKKDSEK
-13 KNITKKK
+13 KNTTKKK

-31 DKITNNIL
+31 DNITDNIL
-39 KTTENFTEIN
+39 KTASSFTEIK
-49 GIEVA
+49 GTEVA

-64 KNSKIPTKQEPTKQE
+64 KNPLGQREPEQPESEQPESEQPQPEQPEPDSKRP
-79 PTKQEPTKQE
+79 
-89 PTDQEPIDQE
+89 
-99 PIDQEPTDQEPID
+99 
-112 QEPIDQEPKKS
+112 
-123 LLIRTLDNDP
+123 LLKRSLDNDP

-138 YIGNNRY
+138 FIGNNRY

-160 YSNIEKMLELTNNND
+160 YSNIEKLLELTNNND
-175 DSSIYKELINNFYTP
+175 ETSIYKEQINNFYVP
-190 KKISDKKLE
+190 KKISDKKIE
-199 KQIKEQNKKTYG
+199 KQIKEQNKTTYG

-218 LALIS
+218 LALII

-242 KNKTIKLNIINKDIN
+242 KNKTRKLNIINRVLE
-257 KQPIPEPT
+257 PIVEPAQEPT
-265 IKPINE
+265 IKPIVEPIQE
-271 PIEEQIQNPPPAPE
+271 PIETTIQNPPPAPE

-291 EEPLEE
+291 EEPIIDDSIVEE
-297 SFEETTQEEPII
+297 YIIDEKPTI
-309 NQDKLP
+309 NQDTMPLP
-315 TNIIENSEK
+315 TNITKNTK
-324 EEEIQQKIGIPENL
+324 EQEELQQKIGFPENL
-338 DTDSKEYN
+338 DPDSKEYN
-346 SFLFNKE
+346 AFLFNKE
-353 KIEHESSDTAEF
+353 KLEHESSDTAEF
-365 DFLYPELNDPNFNIK
+365 DFLYPELNDPNFNAK

-428 PYNCLLLYHMLGSGK
+428 PYNCLMLYHMLGSGK

-458 KQIGLVQKNKRILIV
+458 KQTGLVQKNKRILIV

-507 SLLNKINPSSMHEL
+507 SLLNEINPSSMHEL

-551 SETKDADLDK
+551 SETKDADVDK

-652 IEDVFDKEGNFVKE
+652 TEDVFDKEGNFVKE

-709 FSPENTF
+709 FSPTNTF
-716 NNEANNQST
+716 IDTNEKKIYPT
-725 TPTPEETNKQS
+725 T
-736 EEITGG
+736 
-742 DPPKPEET
+742 
-750 KTQPPEETA
+750 
-759 FQSEEATVPSE
+759 
-770 EATVPSEEATVPS
+770 
-783 EEATVPSEE
+783 
-792 ATIPSEEAT
+792 
-801 IPSEEATV
+801 
-809 PSEEATVPS
+809 
-818 EEASVIPLPIPV
+818 
-830 VITYPKIQMNLK
+830 QMNLK
-842 PIEKPLQ
+842 PIENPLQ

-865 YKYIMENLRN
+865 YKFIMENLRN

-906 PLESLNIIFPNPDFK
+906 PLESLNIIFPNPEFK
-921 ETEKPSEKSE
+921 DTEPQE
-931 QKSDES
+931 QKSVES
-937 QKSEE
+937 QEPQEPQNPQE
-942 QTMLQTIGKSL
+942 QSVLQTIGKTI

-958 AIDSI
+958 AGDSIDS
-963 ESTSSDESSIESKIQ
+963 ESSLESKIQ

-993 SNIMTYD
+993 SNMMTYE

-1015 PQILEKYGRI
+1015 PHILEKYGRI

-1031 GKYSGKMGNI
+1031 GKYSGKMANI
-1041 SNIIRNSEGII
+1041 SNILRNSEGII

-1094 EKMLDAITMKT
+1094 EKMLDAVTMKT

-1112 KQAGEKHRGNP
+1112 KQAGETHRGNP

-1234 ADLYLYRYAETK
+1234 ADLYLYRYAENK

-1256 MKEVAVDCLLNISQT
+1256 MKEVAVDCILNISQT

-1279 ENIGNQKIQIQL
+1279 ENIGNQNIQIQL

-1296 EIDYKVGDKPFTDI
+1296 AIDYKVGDKPFTDI

-1329 ADITKNTYN
+1329 SDVTKNTYN

-1363 NREQLFNSINILRKY
+1363 NREHLIASINILRKY

-1392 NNETII
+1392 NNETIV
-1398 DKYGRSGYLIN
+1398 DKYGRNGYIIN
-1409 NDSNYI
+1409 NDNNYV

-1430 RTIPIDN
+1430 RTVPIDN
-1437 KNINLE
+1437 KTNMLE
-1443 MEIDTTK
+1443 MEIDIAK

-1455 LEQIGEKTI
+1455 LEQIGEKSI
-1464 DIDFSDKYENIINNL
+1464 VENNNDLSDKYENIINDL
-1479 KQQLNVLETEKE
+1479 KQQLDVVETEKE

-1513 YAILTNE
+1513 YAILINE

-1540 TLRSEQRLDLIQYLY
+1540 TLTSEQRMVLIQYLY
-1555 KTPDIETTKPLDNN
+1555 RPEIESMKPLDNN

-1577 DNKIVERNGIRG
+1577 DNKIIERNGIRG

-1680 LNKVLESGPFFKDG
+1680 LNKVLESGPFFKEG

-1720 MRYYNDIE
+1720 MRYYNDVE

-1741 DLEKTIYNNLVNL
+1741 DVEKTIYNNLVNL

>member
-1 MSSNNRKKTSEK
+1 MSSRKKDSEK
-13 KNITKKK
+13 KNSTKKK
-20 SPPKNTLEELR
+20 TPPKNTLEELR
-31 DKITNNIL
+31 DNITDNIL
-39 KTTENFTEIN
+39 KTASSFTEIK
-49 GIEVA
+49 GTEVA

-64 KNSKIPTKQEPTKQE
+64 KKPVDRPEPEPQEQPGVE
-79 PTKQEPTKQE
+79 PEQTEVEQPEPGSEK
-89 PTDQEPIDQE
+89 P
-99 PIDQEPTDQEPID
+99 
-112 QEPIDQEPKKS
+112 
-123 LLIRTLDNDP
+123 LLNRSLDNDP

-138 YIGNNRY
+138 FIGNNRY

-160 YSNIEKMLELTNNND
+160 YSNIEKLLELTNNND
-175 DSSIYKELINNFYTP
+175 ETSIYKEQINNFYVP
-190 KKISDKKLE
+190 KKISDKKIE
-199 KQIKEQNKKTYG
+199 KQIKEQNKTTYG

-218 LALIS
+218 LALII

-242 KNKTIKLNIINKDIN
+242 KNKTRKLNIINRVLE
-257 KQPIPEPT
+257 PIVEPAQEPT
-265 IKPINE
+265 IKPIVEPIQE
-271 PIEEQIQNPPPAPE
+271 PIETTIQNPPPAPE

-291 EEPLEE
+291 EEPIIDDVIVEE
-297 SFEETTQEEPII
+297 SIIDEKPTI
-309 NQDKLP
+309 NQDTMPLP
-315 TNIIENSEK
+315 KNITENTK
-324 EEEIQQKIGIPENL
+324 EQEELQQKIGFPENL
-338 DTDSKEYN
+338 DPESKEYN
-346 SFLFNKE
+346 AFLFNKE
-353 KIEHESSDTAEF
+353 KLEHESSDTAEF
-365 DFLYPELNDPNFNIK
+365 DFLYPELNDPNFNVK

-428 PYNCLLLYHMLGSGK
+428 PYNCLMLYHMLGSGK

-458 KQIGLVQKNKRILIV
+458 KQTGLVQKNKRILIV

-507 SLLNKINPSSMHEL
+507 SLLNEINPSSMHEL

-551 SETKDADLDK
+551 SETKDADVDK

-652 IEDVFDKEGNFVKE
+652 TEDVFDKEGNFVKE

-709 FSPENTF
+709 FSPTNTF
-716 NNEANNQST
+716 IDTNEKKIYPT
-725 TPTPEETNKQS
+725 T
-736 EEITGG
+736 
-742 DPPKPEET
+742 
-750 KTQPPEETA
+750 
-759 FQSEEATVPSE
+759 
-770 EATVPSEEATVPS
+770 
-783 EEATVPSEE
+783 
-792 ATIPSEEAT
+792 
-801 IPSEEATV
+801 
-809 PSEEATVPS
+809 
-818 EEASVIPLPIPV
+818 
-830 VITYPKIQMNLK
+830 QMNLK
-842 PIEKPLQ
+842 PIENPLQ

-865 YKYIMENLRN
+865 YKFIMENLRN

-906 PLESLNIIFPNPDFK
+906 PLESLNIIFPNPEFK
-921 ETEKPSEKSE
+921 DTEPQE

-937 QKSEE
+937 QEPQEPQNPQE
-942 QTMLQTIGKSL
+942 QSVLQTIGKTI
-953 GLSGG
+953 GITGG
-958 AIDSI
+958 AGDSIDS
-963 ESTSSDESSIESKIQ
+963 ESSLESKIQ

-993 SNIMTYD
+993 SNMMTYD

-1015 PQILEKYGRI
+1015 PHILEKYGRI

-1041 SNIIRNSEGII
+1041 SNILRNSEGII

-1057 YIDGGVVPLALMLE
+1057 YIDGGVVPVALMLE

-1112 KQAGEKHRGNP
+1112 KQAGETHRGNP

-1214 EKRNVE
+1214 ENRNVE

-1234 ADLYLYRYAETK
+1234 ADLYLYRYAENK
-1246 AIQIGEITRL
+1246 AIQIGEITRI
-1256 MKEVAVDCLLNISQT
+1256 MKEVAVDCILNISQT

-1296 EIDYKVGDKPFTDI
+1296 AIDYKVGDKPFTDI

-1323 NIEIND
+1323 NIEINE
-1329 ADITKNTYN
+1329 ADVTKNTYN

-1363 NREQLFNSINILRKY
+1363 NREQLIASINILRKY

-1392 NNETII
+1392 NNNESIV
-1398 DKYGRSGYLIN
+1398 DKYGRNGYLIN
-1409 NDSNYI
+1409 NDNNYV

-1430 RTIPIDN
+1430 RTIPIDSKTN
-1437 KNINLE
+1437 VLE
-1443 MEIDTTK
+1443 MEIDIAK

-1455 LEQIGEKTI
+1455 LEQTGEKNITENHI
-1464 DIDFSDKYENIINNL
+1464 ELSDKYENIIDEL
-1479 KQQLNVLETEKE
+1479 KQQLNVVETEKE

-1513 YAILTNE
+1513 YAILINE

-1540 TLRSEQRLDLIQYLY
+1540 TLSSEQRMVLIQYLY
-1555 KTPDIETTKPLDNN
+1555 RPEIESMKPLDDN

-1577 DNKIVERNGIRG
+1577 DNKTIERNGIRG

-1642 MHNFKK
+1642 MQHFKK

-1680 LNKVLESGPFFKDG
+1680 LNRVLESGPFFKEG

-1720 MRYYNDIE
+1720 MRYYNDVE

-1741 DLEKTIYNNLVNL
+1741 DVEKTIYNNLVNL